1 MSGLLTTTPSVCTAT
16 PGCSA
21 AQSAPPSV
29 IPGVVFLGYMD
40 GHMRAYDAR
49 DGSII
54 WDFDTGQTFA
64 AVNGVSA
71 HGGAIDYGGEVIA
84 HGMLFV
90 NSGSMRQAGNIL
102 LAFAPE

>member
-1 MSGLLTTTPSVCTAT
+1 
-16 PGCSA
+16 
-21 AQSAPPSV
+21 
-29 IPGVVFLGYMD
+29 MD

-64 AVNGVSA
+64 AVNGISA

-90 NSGSMRQAGNIL
+90 NSASMRQAGNLL
-102 LAFAPE
+102 LAFAGEATHSIEDPRQSRHNRPAVAKLWLTQTD